1 MKTKNNSKYILYAI
15 LFIIF
20 VSIRLNYLSSFQE
33 IENISFKSL
42 AISNCIWPFGIIK
55 ETIINDTFLPSYY
68 LIIGLLKNEILIRI
82 FNTIVS
88 LINIFV
94 FVLIG
99 KKLLNEKLGIFLAL
113 LIGIN
118 HFFLYYTSLI
128 APYCV
133 IFLLQTL
140 TIYALICYLKTPNKR
155 NFKFLSYSN
164 ILLILFDSF
173 GFLYVLSEIFI
184 LFLFKKRKKIYQKHS
199 PKLLNLSLIPLL
211 IVLPI
216 LIAQY
221 IITSKLLIPNTYDGI
236 GLNLNSIYLI
246 LSEYFSPHL
255 SFLAP
260 DTQTKST
267 LGLLWS
273 FFLNPDIKN
282 INTLK
287 ILITLFYSTILPIII
302 AFILSIKT
310 YQKNYRIR
318 ILLLISLIN
327 TGFILFLMLIEKIN
341 VEPIYTIPFFITI
354 LIIVGYG
361 IFRLKDIFAKIALII
376 CIMAIQLINPELNSF
391 DITIKKN
398 HAVLNPVKNFINDY
412 EITKDDTLI
421 MPHCGNLGADY
432 FRKLTFLEYDNNDLR
447 KSKKNGILRNISSKK
462 TKSINKKNIHH
473 LTRNYLLEER
483 TNNFLMTYFTQKI
496 FEKENLSKRYVLI
509 IDKLNSRP
517 ISQGS
522 IIKYATENEYNYHT
536 RKISLK
542 NADLSQNQSK
552 NLYDALKS
560 KTLYNLANIL
570 NINFKLDSI
579 AEYKKIDN
587 EYYKIPSSDN
597 IYKAI
602 SSYDS
607 DYVFL
612 IFK

>member
-1 MKTKNNSKYILYAI
+1 
-15 LFIIF
+15 
-20 VSIRLNYLSSFQE
+20 
-33 IENISFKSL
+33 
-42 AISNCIWPFGIIK
+42 
-55 ETIINDTFLPSYY
+55 
-68 LIIGLLKNEILIRI
+68 
-82 FNTIVS
+82 
-88 LINIFV
+88 
-94 FVLIG
+94 
-99 KKLLNEKLGIFLAL
+99 
-113 LIGIN
+113 
-118 HFFLYYTSLI
+118 
-128 APYCV
+128 
-133 IFLLQTL
+133 
-140 TIYALICYLKTPNKR
+140 
-155 NFKFLSYSN
+155 
-164 ILLILFDSF
+164 
-173 GFLYVLSEIFI
+173 
-184 LFLFKKRKKIYQKHS
+184 
-199 PKLLNLSLIPLL
+199 
-211 IVLPI
+211 
-216 LIAQY
+216 
-221 IITSKLLIPNTYDGI
+221 
-236 GLNLNSIYLI
+236 
-246 LSEYFSPHL
+246 
-255 SFLAP
+255 
-260 DTQTKST
+260 
-267 LGLLWS
+267 
-273 FFLNPDIKN
+273 
-282 INTLK
+282 
-287 ILITLFYSTILPIII
+287 
-302 AFILSIKT
+302 
-310 YQKNYRIR
+310 
-318 ILLLISLIN
+318 
-327 TGFILFLMLIEKIN
+327 MLIEKIN

>member
-1 MKTKNNSKYILYAI
+1 MKIKNNSKYILYAI

-20 VSIRLNYLSSFQE
+20 ISIRLNYLSSFQE

-42 AISNCIWPFGIIK
+42 AISNCFWPFGIIK
-55 ETIINDTFLPSYY
+55 ETIVNDNFLPSYY

-88 LINIFV
+88 LANIFV

-113 LIGIN
+113 LVGIN

-128 APYCV
+128 APYCT
-133 IFLLQTL
+133 IFLVQTI

-155 NFKFLSYSN
+155 NFKLLSYSN

-184 LFLFKKRKKIYQKHS
+184 LFLYKKRKKIYQKHA

-216 LIAQY
+216 LITQY
-221 IITSKLLIPNTYDGI
+221 IITSKLLIPNTYDSI
-236 GLNLNSIYLI
+236 GLNLNSIYLM

-287 ILITLFYSTILPIII
+287 ILITLFYSTILPIVI
-302 AFILSIKT
+302 AFILSIIT

-318 ILLLISLIN
+318 ILLSISLIN
-327 TGFILFLMLIEKIN
+327 TGLILFLMLIEKIN
-341 VEPIYTIPFFITI
+341 VEPIYTIPFFTTI
-354 LIIVGYG
+354 LIIIGYG

-376 CIMAIQLINPELNSF
+376 CIIAIQLINPELNSF

-398 HAVLNPVKNFINDY
+398 HAVLNPVRNFINDY
-412 EITKDDTLI
+412 EITKEDTLI

-432 FRKLTFLEYDNNDLR
+432 YRKLTFLDYDNNDLR
-447 KSKKNGILRNISSKK
+447 KSKKKGILRNISSKK

-496 FEKENLSKRYVLI
+496 FEKENLSKRYILI

-560 KTLYNLANIL
+560 KTLYNIANIL

>member
-216 LIAQY
+216 LITQY

-310 YQKNYRIR
+310 YQRNYRIR

-327 TGFILFLMLIEKIN
+327 TGFK
-341 VEPIYTIPFFITI
+341 
-354 LIIVGYG
+354 
-361 IFRLKDIFAKIALII
+361 
-376 CIMAIQLINPELNSF
+376 LNSF

-398 HAVLNPVKNFINDY
+398 HAVLNPVKNFIIDY

-517 ISQGS
+517 ISQSS